1 MDELNFLSKEE
12 TSIKIDEIFSKLSN
26 EEKNSLFRIHSILKN
41 IATNETNTKLR
52 KSLFLLSNICSPM
65 IDLESRND
73 PFQPF
78 MTWGNKRSFLPIDL
92 TDEEI
97 LYLSS
102 IVDEDL
108 PPILKARIADILW
121 TYSKPKNKKHS
132 EIAIENYIS
141 MNVFDDFFEPDVYVF
156 WERAVMLTK
165 QTKNSSLIEK
175 IKSKLLN
182 EIDHPSTSW
191 DFHLLKIIEIFD
203 NTDLDEERNHKLA
216 EKLLEKQKEFNH
228 KQQFHIVEKYLEL
241 AAKLFKKS
249 GNAEDSYKSLALLS
263 QATENHG
270 DYRKNES
277 AMVANSFYKLAL
289 QRYREIPKAHRNTL
303 QIDQKLDTIQEKI
316 TQSGLLITDELK
328 LISTEQMNIS
338 ELQEQS
344 INHVKDKQTAFESL
358 LYFSGVS
365 SCNFESIWKST
376 EKYIQNSVVSSLF
389 GATSVSLDG
398 RKISSIP
405 PLALDGNN
413 RDEVILKNAI
423 KNFGIHIHLTVKGCI
438 LPALNQIQE
447 KHIFPKDFL
456 VDLCNLSDI
465 VPEKR
470 EILVANALYQ
480 GFEWD
485 FRSAIHLLAP
495 QVENMVRQL
504 LKRNGL
510 VTTHTDPNGIEN
522 EMGLSSLVSIVGARE
537 ILGDDLWFELQA
549 VFTDSLSA
557 NLRNE
562 VGHGLLDDDTSN
574 SLYSV
579 YAWWMVLRLV
589 ILNVILEN

>member
-1 MDELNFLSKEE
+1 MEELNFVSKEDFC
-12 TSIKIDEIFSKLSN
+12 IKVNEIFSELSN
-26 EEKNSLFRIHSILKN
+26 EEQLSLVEISSNLNKSGNCEIEPELK
-41 IATNETNTKLR
+41 
-52 KSLFLLSNICSPM
+52 KSLLLLANICLLKLNS
-65 IDLESRND
+65 ESRND

-78 MTWGNKRSFLPIDL
+78 MTYGNKRSFLPIDL

-141 MNVFDDFFEPDVYVF
+141 MDVFDDFFEPDVYVF
-156 WERAVMLTK
+156 WERAVMLAK

-182 EIDHPSTSW
+182 KIDNPSTSW
-191 DFHLLKIIEIFD
+191 NFHLLKIIEIFD
-203 NTDLDEERNHKLA
+203 NTDLDKGLNHELA

-228 KQQFHIVEKYLEL
+228 EQQFHIAEQYLEL

-249 GNAEDSYKSLALLS
+249 GNEEDSYKSLALLS

-289 QRYREIPKAHRNTL
+289 QRYREIPNSYRNTL
-303 QIDQKLDTIQEKI
+303 QIDQKLDTVQDKI
-316 TQSGLLITDELK
+316 TQSGLLITDELQ
-328 LISTEQMNIS
+328 LISTKQMNIS
-338 ELQEQS
+338 KLQEQS

-376 EKYIQNSVVSSLF
+376 ERYIQNSVVSSLF

-413 RDEVILKNAI
+413 KDEVILKTAI
-423 KNFGIHIHLTVKGCI
+423 KNFGVHIHLAVEGCI

-447 KHIFPKDFL
+447 EHIFPKDFL
-456 VDLCNLSDI
+456 VDLCKLSDI

-470 EILVANALYQ
+470 EILVTNALYQ

-495 QVENMVRQL
+495 QAENMVRQL
-504 LKRNGL
+504 LKRNRF
-510 VTTHTDPNGIEN
+510 VTTHIDQNGIEN
-522 EMGLSSLVSIVGARE
+522 EMGLSSLVSIDGARE

-574 SLYSV
+574 SLYSI

-589 ILNVILEN
+589 VRNVIPKS

>member
-12 TSIKIDEIFSKLSN
+12 TSTKIDEILSELSN

-92 TDEEI
+92 IDEEI

-102 IVDEDL
+102 ILDEDF

-121 TYSKPKNKKHS
+121 MYSTPKNKKHY
-132 EIAIENYIS
+132 EIAIENYIL
-141 MNVFDDFFEPDVYVF
+141 MDVYNDFFEPDIYVF
-156 WERAVMLTK
+156 WERATILAK
-165 QTKNSSLIEK
+165 QTRNSSLIEK
-175 IKSKLLN
+175 IKLKLLN
-182 EIDHPSTSW
+182 EIDYPSTNW

-203 NTDLDEERNHKLA
+203 NTDLDKELNHELA

-249 GNAEDSYKSLALLS
+249 GNAEDNYKSLALLS
-263 QATENHG
+263 QAIENHG

-277 AMVANSFYKLAL
+277 AMVANSFYKLAF
-289 QRYREIPKAHRNTL
+289 QRYREIPNSYRSTL

-316 TQSGLLITDELK
+316 TQSGLLITDELQ
-328 LISTEQMNIS
+328 LISTKQMNIS

-376 EKYIQNSVVSSLF
+376 ENNINNSPISSLF

-405 PLALDGNN
+405 PLDGKN
-413 RDEVILKNAI
+413 RDDVILKNAI
-423 KNFGIHIHLTVKGCI
+423 KNFGIHMHLVVEGCI
-438 LPALNQIQE
+438 LPALEQIQQE
-447 KHIFPKDFL
+447 HLFPKEFL
-456 VDLCNLSDI
+456 IQLCKFSSI

-480 GFEWD
+480 GFEGD

-495 QVENMVRQL
+495 QVENMIRQL
-504 LKRNGL
+504 LKRNRL
-510 VTTHTDPNGIEN
+510 VTTHTENSIE
-522 EMGLSSLVSIVGARE
+522 EEKGLSRLVSSARN

-579 YAWWMVLRLV
+579 YAWWMILRLV
-589 ILNVILEN
+589 IRNVIPKS

>member
-12 TSIKIDEIFSKLSN
+12 TSIKIDEIFSELSN

-92 TDEEI
+92 IDEEI

-102 IVDEDL
+102 ILDEDF

-141 MNVFDDFFEPDVYVF
+141 MDVFDNFFEPDVYVF
-156 WERAVMLTK
+156 WERAVMLAK

-203 NTDLDEERNHKLA
+203 NTDLDKGLNHELA

-228 KQQFHIVEKYLEL
+228 EQQFHIAEQYLEL
-241 AAKLFKKS
+241 AAKLFKKA
-249 GNAEDSYKSLALLS
+249 GNTKDSYKSLALLS

-277 AMVANSFYKLAL
+277 AMVANSFYKPAL

-303 QIDQKLDTIQEKI
+303 QIDKKLDTIQEKI
-316 TQSGLLITDELK
+316 TQTGLLITDELQ
-328 LISTEQMNIS
+328 LISTKEIDIS
-338 ELQEQS
+338 DLQKHCA
-344 INHVKDKQTAFESL
+344 NHVKGKKTAFESL

-376 EKYIQNSVVSSLF
+376 EKNINNSPISSLF
-389 GATSVSLDG
+389 GATSISLNG

-405 PLALDGNN
+405 PLDLDGNN

-423 KNFGIHIHLTVKGCI
+423 KNFGIHIHLAVEGCI

-447 KHIFPKDFL
+447 EHIFPKDFL
-456 VDLCNLSDI
+456 VDLCKLSDI

-589 ILNVILEN
+589 VRNVIPKS

>member
-1 MDELNFLSKEE
+1 MEELNFVSKEE
-12 TSIKIDEIFSKLSN
+12 TSIKIDEIFSELSK
-26 EEKNSLFRIHSILKN
+26 EEQNSLFRIHSILKN
-41 IATNETNTKLR
+41 IANNEKDTKLR

-65 IDLESRND
+65 LDLESRNEL
-73 PFQPF
+73 FKPF
-78 MTWGNKRSFLPIDL
+78 MIIGNERSFLPIDL
-92 TDEEI
+92 TKEEI

-102 IVDEDL
+102 IVDGDL
-108 PPILKARIADILW
+108 PTILKARIADILW
-121 TYSKPKNKKHS
+121 MYSKPKNKKHS
-132 EIAIENYIS
+132 EIAIENYIL
-141 MNVFDDFFEPDVYVF
+141 MDVYNDFFEPDVYIF
-156 WERAVMLTK
+156 WERAAMLAK
-165 QTKNSSLIEK
+165 QTENSSLIEK

-182 EIDHPSTSW
+182 EIDYPSTNW

-203 NTDLDEERNHKLA
+203 NTDLDKELNHNFA

-228 KQQFHIVEKYLEL
+228 EQQFHIAEQYLEL
-241 AAKLFKKS
+241 AAKLFKKV
-249 GNAEDSYKSLALLS
+249 GNAENSYKSLVLLS

-277 AMVANSFYKLAL
+277 AMVANSFYKLAF

-303 QIDQKLDTIQEKI
+303 KIDKKLDTIQEKI
-316 TQSGLLITDELK
+316 TQSGFLITDELQ
-328 LISTEQMNIS
+328 LISTKEMDIS
-338 ELQEQS
+338 DLQEYS
-344 INHVKDKQTAFESL
+344 VNYVKDKQTAFESL

-376 EKYIQNSVVSSLF
+376 EKNINNSPISSLF
-389 GATSVSLDG
+389 GETSVSSDG
-398 RKISSIP
+398 RQISSIP
-405 PLALDGNN
+405 PLNSNN
-413 RDEVILKNAI
+413 RDKVILKNAI
-423 KNFGIHIHLTVKGCI
+423 KNFGIHMNLAVEGFI
-438 LPALNQIQE
+438 LPALEQIQQE
-447 KHIFPKDFL
+447 HLFPKEFL
-456 VDLCNLSDI
+456 IQLCKFSSI

-470 EILVANALYQ
+470 QILVANALYQ
-480 GFEWD
+480 GFEGD

-504 LKRNGL
+504 LKRNRL
-510 VTTHTDPNGIEN
+510 VTTHTENSIE
-522 EMGLSSLVSIVGARE
+522 EERGFSSLVSIDGARE

-579 YAWWMVLRLV
+579 YAWWMVLRLIV
-589 ILNVILEN
+589 RNIKISCA

>member
-1 MDELNFLSKEE
+1 MDESNFLSKEE
-12 TSIKIDEIFSKLSN
+12 TSIKIDEIFSKLSD

-92 TDEEI
+92 INEEI

-141 MNVFDDFFEPDVYVF
+141 MDVFDDFFEPDVHVF
-156 WERAVMLTK
+156 WERAVMLAK

-175 IKSKLLN
+175 IKSKLLE
-182 EIDHPSTSW
+182 EIENPSTNW
-191 DFHLLKIIEIFD
+191 DFHLLTIIEIFD
-203 NTDLDEERNHKLA
+203 NTDLDEERNYKLA

-263 QATENHG
+263 QAIENHG

-277 AMVANSFYKLAL
+277 AMVANSFYKLAF
-289 QRYREIPKAHRNTL
+289 QRYREIPKSYRSIL
-303 QIDQKLDTIQEKI
+303 QIDQKLDTVQEKI

-328 LISTEQMNIS
+328 LISTKEMDIS
-338 ELQEQS
+338 DLQEHCA
-344 INHVKDKQTAFESL
+344 NHVKGKQTAFESL

-376 EKYIQNSVVSSLF
+376 ENNINNFPTSSLF
-389 GATSVSLDG
+389 GATSVSPDG

-405 PLALDGNN
+405 PLALDGSN
-413 RDEVILKNAI
+413 RDEVILK
-423 KNFGIHIHLTVKGCI
+423 K
-438 LPALNQIQE
+438 
-447 KHIFPKDFL
+447 
-456 VDLCNLSDI
+456 S
-465 VPEKR
+465 
-470 EILVANALYQ
+470 Y
-480 GFEWD
+480 
-485 FRSAIHLLAP
+485 
-495 QVENMVRQL
+495 
-504 LKRNGL
+504 
-510 VTTHTDPNGIEN
+510 
-522 EMGLSSLVSIVGARE
+522 
-537 ILGDDLWFELQA
+537 
-549 VFTDSLSA
+549 
-557 NLRNE
+557 
-562 VGHGLLDDDTSN
+562 
-574 SLYSV
+574 
-579 YAWWMVLRLV
+579 
-589 ILNVILEN
+589 

>member
-12 TSIKIDEIFSKLSN
+12 TSTKIDEIFSELSN

-92 TDEEI
+92 INEEI

-141 MNVFDDFFEPDVYVF
+141 MDVFDDFFEPDVYVF
-156 WERAVMLTK
+156 WERAVMLAK
-165 QTKNSSLIEK
+165 QIKNSSLIEK

-182 EIDHPSTSW
+182 EIEHPSTSW

-203 NTDLDEERNHKLA
+203 NTDLDKGLNHELA

-228 KQQFHIVEKYLEL
+228 EKQFHIAEKYLES
-241 AAKLFKKS
+241 ATKLFKKA
-249 GNAEDSYKSLALLS
+249 GNAEDSYRSLAFLA

-277 AMVANSFYKLAL
+277 AMVANSFYKLAF
-289 QRYREIPKAHRNTL
+289 QRYREIPKSYRSIL
-303 QIDQKLDTIQEKI
+303 QIDQKLDTVQEKI

-328 LISTEQMNIS
+328 LISTKEMDIS
-338 ELQEQS
+338 DLQEHCA
-344 INHVKDKQTAFESL
+344 NHVKGKQTAFESL

-423 KNFGIHIHLTVKGCI
+423 KNFGIHIHLAVEGCI
-438 LPALNQIQE
+438 LPALEQIQQE
-447 KHIFPKDFL
+447 HIFPKNFL
-456 VDLCNLSDI
+456 VDLCKLSDI

-537 ILGDDLWFELQA
+537 ILGDDLWFELQT

-579 YAWWMVLRLV
+579 YAWWVVLRLV
-589 ILNVILEN
+589 VRNVIPKS

>member
-1 MDELNFLSKEE
+1 MEELNFVSKEDFC
-12 TSIKIDEIFSKLSN
+12 IKVNGIFSELSN
-26 EEKNSLFRIHSILKN
+26 EEQLSLVEISSNLNKSGNCEIEPELK
-41 IATNETNTKLR
+41 
-52 KSLFLLSNICSPM
+52 KSLLLLANICLLKLNS
-65 IDLESRND
+65 ESRND

-92 TDEEI
+92 INEEI

-102 IVDEDL
+102 ILDEDF

-121 TYSKPKNKKHS
+121 TYSKPKNKKLS
-132 EIAIENYIS
+132 ESAIENYIS
-141 MNVFDDFFEPDVYVF
+141 MDVFDDFFEPDVYVF
-156 WERAVMLTK
+156 WERAVILAK

-203 NTDLDEERNHKLA
+203 NTDLDKGLNHELA

-228 KQQFHIVEKYLEL
+228 EKQFHIAEKYLES
-241 AAKLFKKS
+241 ATKLFKKA
-249 GNAEDSYKSLALLS
+249 GNAEDSYRSLAFMA

-289 QRYREIPKAHRNTL
+289 QRYREIPNSYRNTL
-303 QIDQKLDTIQEKI
+303 QIDQKLDTVQDKI
-316 TQSGLLITDELK
+316 TQSGLLITDKLQ
-328 LISTEQMNIS
+328 LISTKQMNIS

-389 GATSVSLDG
+389 DATSVSLDG

-423 KNFGIHIHLTVKGCI
+423 KNFGIHIHLSVEGCI
-438 LPALNQIQE
+438 FPALNQIQE
-447 KHIFPKDFL
+447 EHIFPKDFL
-456 VDLCNLSDI
+456 VNLCKLSDI

-470 EILVANALYQ
+470 EFLVANALYQ

-510 VTTHTDPNGIEN
+510 VTTHTDPTGIGI

-579 YAWWMVLRLV
+579 YAWWMILRLV
-589 ILNVILEN
+589 VRNVIPKS

>member
-1 MDELNFLSKEE
+1 MEELNFVSKEDFC
-12 TSIKIDEIFSKLSN
+12 IKVNEIFSELSN
-26 EEKNSLFRIHSILKN
+26 EEQLSLVEISSNLNKSGNCEIEPELK
-41 IATNETNTKLR
+41 
-52 KSLFLLSNICSPM
+52 KSLLLLANICLLKLNS
-65 IDLESRND
+65 ESRND

-78 MTWGNKRSFLPIDL
+78 MTYGNKRSFLPIDL

-141 MNVFDDFFEPDVYVF
+141 MDVFDDFFEPDVYVF
-156 WERAVMLTK
+156 WERAVMLAK

-182 EIDHPSTSW
+182 KIDNPSTSW
-191 DFHLLKIIEIFD
+191 NFHLLKIIEIFD
-203 NTDLDEERNHKLA
+203 NTDLDKGLNHELA

-228 KQQFHIVEKYLEL
+228 EQQFHIAEQYLEL

-249 GNAEDSYKSLALLS
+249 GNEEDSYKSLALLS

-289 QRYREIPKAHRNTL
+289 QRYREIPNSYRNTL
-303 QIDQKLDTIQEKI
+303 QIDQKLDTVQDKI
-316 TQSGLLITDELK
+316 TQSGLLITDELQ
-328 LISTEQMNIS
+328 LISTKQMNIS

-376 EKYIQNSVVSSLF
+376 ERYIQNSVVSSLF

-413 RDEVILKNAI
+413 KDEVILKTAI
-423 KNFGIHIHLTVKGCI
+423 KNFGVHIHLAVEGCI

-447 KHIFPKDFL
+447 EHIFPKDFL
-456 VDLCNLSDI
+456 VDLCKLSYI

-470 EILVANALYQ
+470 EILVTNALYQ

-495 QVENMVRQL
+495 QAENMVRQL
-504 LKRNGL
+504 LKRNRF
-510 VTTHTDPNGIEN
+510 VTTHIDQNGIEN
-522 EMGLSSLVSIVGARE
+522 EMGLSSLVSIDGARE

-574 SLYSV
+574 SLYSI

-589 ILNVILEN
+589 VRNVIPKS

>member
-1 MDELNFLSKEE
+1 MDESNFLSKEE
-12 TSIKIDEIFSKLSN
+12 TSIKIDEIFSKLSD

-92 TDEEI
+92 INEEI

-141 MNVFDDFFEPDVYVF
+141 MDVFDDFFEPDVHVF
-156 WERAVMLTK
+156 WERAVMLAK

-175 IKSKLLN
+175 IKSKLLE
-182 EIDHPSTSW
+182 EIENPSTNW
-191 DFHLLKIIEIFD
+191 DFHLLTIIEIFD
-203 NTDLDEERNHKLA
+203 NTDLDEEWNYKLA

-263 QATENHG
+263 QAIENHG

-277 AMVANSFYKLAL
+277 AMVANSFYKLAF
-289 QRYREIPKAHRNTL
+289 QRYREIPKSYRSIL
-303 QIDQKLDTIQEKI
+303 QIDQKLDTVQEKI

-328 LISTEQMNIS
+328 LISTKEMDIS
-338 ELQEQS
+338 DLQEHCA
-344 INHVKDKQTAFESL
+344 NHVKGKQTAFESL

-376 EKYIQNSVVSSLF
+376 ENNINNFPTSSLF
-389 GATSVSLDG
+389 GATSVSPDG

-413 RDEVILKNAI
+413 RDQVILKKAI
-423 KNFGIHIHLTVKGCI
+423 KNFGIHMHLAVEGCI
-438 LPALNQIQE
+438 LPALNQIQKE
-447 KHIFPKDFL
+447 HLFPKEFL
-456 VDLCNLSDI
+456 IQLCKLSAI

-562 VGHGLLDDDTSN
+562 VGHGLLDDETSN

-589 ILNVILEN
+589 IHNVMPEN

>member
-12 TSIKIDEIFSKLSN
+12 TNTKIDEIFSELSN

-92 TDEEI
+92 INEEI

-102 IVDEDL
+102 ILDEDF

-141 MNVFDDFFEPDVYVF
+141 MDVFDDFFEPDVYVF
-156 WERAVMLTK
+156 WERAVMLAK
-165 QTKNSSLIEK
+165 QIKNSSLIEK

-182 EIDHPSTSW
+182 EIEHPSTSW

-203 NTDLDEERNHKLA
+203 NTDLDKGLNHELA

-228 KQQFHIVEKYLEL
+228 EKQFHIAEKYLES
-241 AAKLFKKS
+241 ATKLFKKA
-249 GNAEDSYKSLALLS
+249 GNAEDSYRSLAFLA

-289 QRYREIPKAHRNTL
+289 QRYREIPNSYRNTL
-303 QIDQKLDTIQEKI
+303 QIDQKLDTVQDKI
-316 TQSGLLITDELK
+316 TQSGLLITDELQ
-328 LISTEQMNIS
+328 LISTKQMNIS

-413 RDEVILKNAI
+413 KDEVILKTAI
-423 KNFGIHIHLTVKGCI
+423 KNFGIHMHLAVEGCI
-438 LPALNQIQE
+438 LPALEHIQKE
-447 KHIFPKDFL
+447 HLFPKEFL
-456 VDLCNLSDI
+456 IQLCILSAI
-465 VPEKR
+465 VPDKR

-480 GFEWD
+480 GFGWD

-495 QVENMVRQL
+495 QVENIVRQL
-504 LKRNGL
+504 LKQNGL
-510 VTTHTDPNGIEN
+510 VTTHTDQDGIEN
-522 EMGLSSLVSIVGARE
+522 EMGLSSLVNMEQARE

-579 YAWWMVLRLV
+579 YAWWMILRLV
-589 ILNVILEN
+589 VRNVIPKS

>member
-12 TSIKIDEIFSKLSN
+12 TSTKIDEIFSELSN
-26 EEKNSLFRIHSILKN
+26 KEKNSLFRIHRILKN
-41 IATNETNTKLR
+41 ITTNETNTKLR

-92 TDEEI
+92 IDEEI

-102 IVDEDL
+102 ILDEDF

-121 TYSKPKNKKHS
+121 TYSKPKKKKYS

-141 MNVFDDFFEPDVYVF
+141 MDVFDDFFEPDVYVF
-156 WERAVMLTK
+156 WERAVMLAK
-165 QTKNSSLIEK
+165 QIKNNSLIEK

-182 EIDHPSTSW
+182 EIDHPSTNW

-203 NTDLDEERNHKLA
+203 NTDLDKGLNHELA

-228 KQQFHIVEKYLEL
+228 EKQFHIAEKYLES
-241 AAKLFKKS
+241 ATKLFKKA
-249 GNAEDSYKSLALLS
+249 GNAEDSYRSLAFLA
-263 QATENHG
+263 QATENNG

-289 QRYREIPKAHRNTL
+289 QRYREIPNLYRNTL
-303 QIDQKLDTIQEKI
+303 QIDQKLDTVQDKI
-316 TQSGLLITDELK
+316 TQSGLLITDELQ
-328 LISTEQMNIS
+328 LISTKQMNIS

-376 EKYIQNSVVSSLF
+376 ENNINNSPISSLF

-405 PLALDGNN
+405 PLNGDNK
-413 RDEVILKNAI
+413 DEVILKTAI
-423 KNFGIHIHLTVKGCI
+423 KNFGIHMHLAVEGCI
-438 LPALNQIQE
+438 LPALEHIQKE
-447 KHIFPKDFL
+447 HLFPKEFL
-456 VDLCNLSDI
+456 IQLCILSAI
-465 VPEKR
+465 VPDKR

-480 GFEWD
+480 GFGWD

-495 QVENMVRQL
+495 QVENIVRQL
-504 LKRNGL
+504 LKQNGL
-510 VTTHTDPNGIEN
+510 VTTHTDQDGIEN
-522 EMGLSSLVSIVGARE
+522 EMGLSSLVNMEQARE

-579 YAWWMVLRLV
+579 YAWWMILRLV
-589 ILNVILEN
+589 VRNVIPKS

>member
-1 MDELNFLSKEE
+1 M
-12 TSIKIDEIFSKLSN
+12 
-26 EEKNSLFRIHSILKN
+26 
-41 IATNETNTKLR
+41 A
-52 KSLFLLSNICSPM
+52 
-65 IDLESRND
+65 
-73 PFQPF
+73 
-78 MTWGNKRSFLPIDL
+78 
-92 TDEEI
+92 
-97 LYLSS
+97 
-102 IVDEDL
+102 
-108 PPILKARIADILW
+108 
-121 TYSKPKNKKHS
+121 
-132 EIAIENYIS
+132 
-141 MNVFDDFFEPDVYVF
+141 
-156 WERAVMLTK
+156 
-165 QTKNSSLIEK
+165 
-175 IKSKLLN
+175 
-182 EIDHPSTSW
+182 
-191 DFHLLKIIEIFD
+191 
-203 NTDLDEERNHKLA
+203 
-216 EKLLEKQKEFNH
+216 
-228 KQQFHIVEKYLEL
+228 
-241 AAKLFKKS
+241 
-249 GNAEDSYKSLALLS
+249 

-289 QRYREIPKAHRNTL
+289 QRYREIPNSYRNTL
-303 QIDQKLDTIQEKI
+303 QIDQKLDTVQDKI
-316 TQSGLLITDELK
+316 TQSGLLITDELQ
-328 LISTEQMNIS
+328 LISTKQMNIS

-423 KNFGIHIHLTVKGCI
+423 KNFGIHIHLSVEGCI
-438 LPALNQIQE
+438 FPALNQIQE
-447 KHIFPKDFL
+447 EHIFPKDFL
-456 VDLCNLSDI
+456 VNLCKLSDI

-470 EILVANALYQ
+470 EFLVANALYQ

-579 YAWWMVLRLV
+579 YAWWMILRLV
-589 ILNVILEN
+589 VRNVIPKS

>member
-1 MDELNFLSKEE
+1 MEELNFVSKEDFC
-12 TSIKIDEIFSKLSN
+12 IKVNGIFSELSN
-26 EEKNSLFRIHSILKN
+26 EEQLSLVEISSNLNKSGNCEIEPELK
-41 IATNETNTKLR
+41 
-52 KSLFLLSNICSPM
+52 KSLLLLANICLLKLNS
-65 IDLESRND
+65 ESRND

-156 WERAVMLTK
+156 WERAVMLAK

-182 EIDHPSTSW
+182 EIEHPSTSW

-203 NTDLDEERNHKLA
+203 NTDLDKGLNHELA

-228 KQQFHIVEKYLEL
+228 EKQFHIAEKYLEL

-249 GNAEDSYKSLALLS
+249 GNEEDSYKSLALLS

-277 AMVANSFYKLAL
+277 AMVANHFYKMAL
-289 QRYREIPKAHRNTL
+289 QRYRQIPNSYRNTL
-303 QIDQKLDTIQEKI
+303 QIDQKLDLIQEKI
-316 TQSGLLITDELK
+316 TQSGLLITDELQ
-328 LISTEQMNIS
+328 LISTEQINIS

-344 INHVKDKQTAFESL
+344 ITHVKDKQTAFESL
-358 LYFSGVS
+358 LYFSGVA

-376 EKYIQNSVVSSLF
+376 ENNINNSPISSLF

-405 PLALDGNN
+405 PLDGKN
-413 RDEVILKNAI
+413 RDDVILKNAI
-423 KNFGIHIHLTVKGCI
+423 KNFDIHMNLVVEGCI
-438 LPALNQIQE
+438 LPALEQIQQE
-447 KHIFPKDFL
+447 HLFPKEFL
-456 VDLCNLSDI
+456 IQLCKFSSI

-480 GFEWD
+480 GFEGD

-495 QVENMVRQL
+495 QVENIVRQL

-522 EMGLSSLVSIVGARE
+522 EMGLSSLVSIAGARE
-537 ILGDDLWFELQA
+537 ILGDDLWFKLQA

-589 ILNVILEN
+589 VRNVIPKS

>member
-1 MDELNFLSKEE
+1 MD
-12 TSIKIDEIFSKLSN
+12 
-26 EEKNSLFRIHSILKN
+26 
-41 IATNETNTKLR
+41 
-52 KSLFLLSNICSPM
+52 
-65 IDLESRND
+65 
-73 PFQPF
+73 
-78 MTWGNKRSFLPIDL
+78 
-92 TDEEI
+92 
-97 LYLSS
+97 
-102 IVDEDL
+102 
-108 PPILKARIADILW
+108 
-121 TYSKPKNKKHS
+121 
-132 EIAIENYIS
+132 
-141 MNVFDDFFEPDVYVF
+141 VFDDFFEPDVYVF
-156 WERAVMLTK
+156 WERAVMLAK
-165 QTKNSSLIEK
+165 QTKNSSLIRK
-175 IKSKLLN
+175 IKSKLLD

-203 NTDLDEERNHKLA
+203 NTDLDKELNHELA

-228 KQQFHIVEKYLEL
+228 EQQFHIAEQYLEL

-263 QATENHG
+263 EATENHG

-289 QRYREIPKAHRNTL
+289 QRYREIPNSYRNTL
-303 QIDQKLDTIQEKI
+303 QIDQKLDTVQEKI
-316 TQSGLLITDELK
+316 TQSGLLGTDELQ
-328 LISTEQMNIS
+328 LISTKEMDIS
-338 ELQEQS
+338 ELQEHNIS
-344 INHVKDKQTAFESL
+344 RVKDKQSPFESV
-358 LYFSGVS
+358 LYFTGVS

-376 EKYIQNSVVSSLF
+376 ENNINNSPISSLL
-389 GATSVSLDG
+389 GETSVSSDG
-398 RKISSIP
+398 RQISSIP
-405 PLALDGNN
+405 PLNSNN

-423 KNFGIHIHLTVKGCI
+423 KNFGIHMHLVVEGCI
-438 LPALNQIQE
+438 LPALEQIQQD
-447 KHIFPKDFL
+447 HLFPKEFL
-456 VDLCNLSDI
+456 IRLCKFSSI

-510 VTTHTDPNGIEN
+510 VTTHTDQNGIEN
-522 EMGLSSLVSIVGARE
+522 EMGLSSLVSIDGARE

-579 YAWWMVLRLV
+579 YAWWMILRLV
-589 ILNVILEN
+589 VRNIKSLALRY

>member
-1 MDELNFLSKEE
+1 MEELNFVSKEDFC
-12 TSIKIDEIFSKLSN
+12 IKVNEIFSELSN
-26 EEKNSLFRIHSILKN
+26 EEQLSLVEISSNLNKSGNCEIEPELK
-41 IATNETNTKLR
+41 
-52 KSLFLLSNICSPM
+52 KSLLLLANICLLKLNS
-65 IDLESRND
+65 ESRND

-141 MNVFDDFFEPDVYVF
+141 MDVFDDFFEPDVYVF
-156 WERAVMLTK
+156 WERAAMLAKKT
-165 QTKNSSLIEK
+165 TNSSLIEK

-182 EIDHPSTSW
+182 EIDYSSTNW

-203 NTDLDEERNHKLA
+203 NTDLDKELNHNFA
-216 EKLLEKQKEFNH
+216 EKLLEKQKKFNH
-228 KQQFHIVEKYLEL
+228 EQQFYIAEQYLEL
-241 AAKLFKKS
+241 AAKLFKKV
-249 GNAEDSYKSLALLS
+249 GNAENSYKSLALLS

-277 AMVANSFYKLAL
+277 AMVANSFYKLAF

-303 QIDQKLDTIQEKI
+303 QIDKKLDTIQEKI
-316 TQSGLLITDELK
+316 TQSGFLITDELQ
-328 LISTEQMNIS
+328 LISTKEMDIS
-338 ELQEQS
+338 DLQEHS
-344 INHVKDKQTAFESL
+344 VNYVKDKQTAFDSL

-376 EKYIQNSVVSSLF
+376 EKNINNSPISSLLGENSVSS
-389 GATSVSLDG
+389 DG
-398 RKISSIP
+398 RQISSIP
-405 PLALDGNN
+405 PLNSNN

-423 KNFGIHIHLTVKGCI
+423 KNFGIHMNLAVEGFI
-438 LPALNQIQE
+438 LPALEQIQQE
-447 KHIFPKDFL
+447 HLFPKEFL
-456 VDLCNLSDI
+456 IQLCKFSSI

-470 EILVANALYQ
+470 QILVANALYQ
-480 GFEWD
+480 GFEGD

-504 LKRNGL
+504 LKRNRL
-510 VTTHTDPNGIEN
+510 VTTHTENSIE
-522 EMGLSSLVSIVGARE
+522 EEKGFSSLVSIDGARE

-589 ILNVILEN
+589 VRNIKISCA

>member
-12 TSIKIDEIFSKLSN
+12 TSIKIDEIFSELSN

-92 TDEEI
+92 IDEEI

-102 IVDEDL
+102 ILDEDF

-121 TYSKPKNKKHS
+121 TYLKPKNKKHS

-141 MNVFDDFFEPDVYVF
+141 MDVFDDFFEPDVYVF
-156 WERAVMLTK
+156 WERAVMLAK
-165 QTKNSSLIEK
+165 QIKNSSLIEK

-203 NTDLDEERNHKLA
+203 NTDLDKGLNHELA

-228 KQQFHIVEKYLEL
+228 EKQFHIAEKHLES
-241 AAKLFKKS
+241 ATKLFKKA
-249 GNAEDSYKSLALLS
+249 GNAEDSYRSLAFLA

-289 QRYREIPKAHRNTL
+289 QRYREIPNLYRNTL
-303 QIDQKLDTIQEKI
+303 QIDQKLDTVQDKI
-316 TQSGLLITDELK
+316 TQSGLLITDELQ
-328 LISTEQMNIS
+328 LISTKQMNIS

-344 INHVKDKQTAFESL
+344 TNHVKDKQTAFESL

-376 EKYIQNSVVSSLF
+376 ENNINNSPISSLF

-405 PLALDGNN
+405 PLDGKN
-413 RDEVILKNAI
+413 RDDVILKNAI
-423 KNFGIHIHLTVKGCI
+423 KNFGIHMHLVVEGCI
-438 LPALNQIQE
+438 LPALEQIQQE
-447 KHIFPKDFL
+447 HLFPKEFL
-456 VDLCNLSDI
+456 IQLCKFSSI

-480 GFEWD
+480 GFEGD

-495 QVENMVRQL
+495 QVENMIRQL
-504 LKRNGL
+504 LKRNRL
-510 VTTHTDPNGIEN
+510 VTTHTENSIE
-522 EMGLSSLVSIVGARE
+522 EEKGLSSLVSSARN

-589 ILNVILEN
+589 VRNVIPKS

>member
-1 MDELNFLSKEE
+1 MEELNFVSKEDFC
-12 TSIKIDEIFSKLSN
+12 IKINEIFSELSN
-26 EEKNSLFRIHSILKN
+26 EEQLSLVEISSNLNKSGNCEIVPELK
-41 IATNETNTKLR
+41 
-52 KSLFLLSNICSPM
+52 KSLLLLANICLLKLNS
-65 IDLESRND
+65 ESRND

-78 MTWGNKRSFLPIDL
+78 MTCGNKRSFLPIDL

-141 MNVFDDFFEPDVYVF
+141 MDVFDDFFEPDVYVF
-156 WERAVMLTK
+156 WERAVMLAK

-182 EIDHPSTSW
+182 EIDNPSTSW
-191 DFHLLKIIEIFD
+191 NFHLLKIIEIFD
-203 NTDLDEERNHKLA
+203 NTDLDKGLNHELA

-228 KQQFHIVEKYLEL
+228 EQQFHIAEQYLEL
-241 AAKLFKKS
+241 ATKLFKKS
-249 GNAEDSYKSLALLS
+249 GNEEDSYKSLALLS

-289 QRYREIPKAHRNTL
+289 QRYREIPNSYRNTL
-303 QIDQKLDTIQEKI
+303 QIDQKLDTVQDKI
-316 TQSGLLITDELK
+316 TQSGFLITDELQ
-328 LISTEQMNIS
+328 LISTKQMNIS
-338 ELQEQS
+338 KLQEQS

-365 SCNFESIWKST
+365 PCNFESIWKST
-376 EKYIQNSVVSSLF
+376 ERYIQNSVVSSLF

-413 RDEVILKNAI
+413 KDDVIRKTAI
-423 KNFGIHIHLTVKGCI
+423 KNFGIHIHLAVEGCI

-447 KHIFPKDFL
+447 EHIFPKDFL
-456 VDLCNLSDI
+456 VDLCKLSDI

-504 LKRNGL
+504 LKRNRL
-510 VTTHTDPNGIEN
+510 VTTRTDQNGIEN
-522 EMGLSSLVSIVGARE
+522 EMGLSGLVSIDGARE
-537 ILGDDLWFELQA
+537 ILGDDLQFELQA

-574 SLYSV
+574 YAYSV
-579 YAWWMVLRLV
+579 YAWWMLLRLIV
-589 ILNVILEN
+589 RNIN

>member
-12 TSIKIDEIFSKLSN
+12 TSTKIDEIFSELSN

-92 TDEEI
+92 IDEEI

-102 IVDEDL
+102 ILDEDF

-141 MNVFDDFFEPDVYVF
+141 MDVFDDFFEPDVYVF
-156 WERAVMLTK
+156 WERTVMLAK
-165 QTKNSSLIEK
+165 QIKNSSLIEK

-182 EIDHPSTSW
+182 EIDHPSTNW

-203 NTDLDEERNHKLA
+203 NTDLDKGLNHELA

-228 KQQFHIVEKYLEL
+228 EQQFHIAEQYLEL
-241 AAKLFKKS
+241 AAKLFKKA
-249 GNAEDSYKSLALLS
+249 GNAEDSCRSLAFLA

-289 QRYREIPKAHRNTL
+289 QRYREIPNLYRNTL
-303 QIDQKLDTIQEKI
+303 QIDQKLDTVQDKI
-316 TQSGLLITDELK
+316 TQSGLLITDELQ
-328 LISTEQMNIS
+328 LISTKQMNIS

-376 EKYIQNSVVSSLF
+376 ENNINNSPISSLF

-405 PLALDGNN
+405 PLNGDNK
-413 RDEVILKNAI
+413 DEVILKTAI
-423 KNFGIHIHLTVKGCI
+423 KNFGIHMHLAVEGCI
-438 LPALNQIQE
+438 LPALEQIQKE
-447 KHIFPKDFL
+447 HLFPKEFL
-456 VDLCNLSDI
+456 IQLCKLSAI
-465 VPEKR
+465 VPDKR

-480 GFEWD
+480 GFGWD

-495 QVENMVRQL
+495 QVENIVRQL
-504 LKRNGL
+504 LKQNGL
-510 VTTHTDPNGIEN
+510 VTTHTDQDGIEN
-522 EMGLSSLVSIVGARE
+522 EMGLSSLVNMEQARG

-579 YAWWMVLRLV
+579 YAWWMILRLV
-589 ILNVILEN
+589 VRNVIPKS